1 LVSTAFACGLSTS
14 TASGEHPGAHELTS
28 LAVYQGVCESA
39 DEVLPDRPGLMMT
52 TQPASPAHEFLARQ
66 LHVAHRRIA
75 DEWLER
81 MAAMLT
87 VGPNDVVP
95 SNQLLDHI
103 PDVID
108 EIANF
113 LEAPADS
120 GIAANTAVM
129 AKAAELGELRYEQRA
144 SVHQLLRE
152 YQVFGD
158 VLQRFIEVE
167 VERSNPPVGVSDAL
181 SALAR
186 LTQAVRCLEQQ
197 TINTFVTLYTDK
209 IEQQAVQVR
218 EFTRFVSHE
227 IRQPL
232 GVLQVLVRML
242 PTHLG
247 SPDSPRM
254 LQTLDR
260 NVSRVSEV
268 VNRLE
273 RLTRLNSAADD
284 LPTAQDVNLTALVT
298 DVVEQLAEMTA
309 ARDVEILIA
318 DDLPVLVLEPAR
330 AELVFLNLIANAV
343 KYSDPAKST
352 RRVHIER
359 VSAAKAP
366 TVVVRDNG
374 IGIPR
379 DRLDAIFRQFVRA
392 HAQRD
397 LELGAHGLGLAI
409 VRECMDACQGT
420 VSVESVE
427 NVGTTFTLTWP
438 SPTGE

>member
-1 LVSTAFACGLSTS
+1 
-14 TASGEHPGAHELTS
+14 
-28 LAVYQGVCESA
+28 
-39 DEVLPDRPGLMMT
+39 MT

-66 LHVAHRRIA
+66 LHLAHRRIA
-75 DEWLER
+75 EEWLER
-81 MAAMLT
+81 MEALLT
-87 VGPNDVVP
+87 VGRNEVFP
-95 SNQLLDHI
+95 STQLLDHI
-103 PDVID
+103 PALID

-129 AKAAELGELRYEQRA
+129 AKAAELGNLRYEQRA

-158 VLQRFIEVE
+158 VLQRFIEIE
-167 VERSNPPVGVSDAL
+167 VERSSPRVSASDAL
-181 SALAR
+181 GALAR

-197 TINTFVTLYTDK
+197 TIDTFVTRYTEK
-209 IEQQAVQVR
+209 IEQQTAQVR

-247 SPDSPRM
+247 APDAPR
-254 LQTLDR
+254 LLETLER
-260 NVSRVSEV
+260 NVARVSEV
-268 VNRLE
+268 VDRLE

-284 LPTAQDVNLTALVT
+284 VPTAQDVDLSALVA
-298 DVVEQLAEMTA
+298 DVGEQLAEMAA
-309 ARDVEILIA
+309 ARDVEIRVA

-343 KYSDPAKST
+343 KYSDPSKSA
-352 RRVHIER
+352 RRVHVER
-359 VSAAKAP
+359 VPDAKAP
-366 TVVVRDNG
+366 TVMVRDNG

-392 HAQRD
+392 HAERD
-397 LELGAHGLGLAI
+397 AELGAHGLGLGLAI

-427 NVGTTFTLTWP
+427 NIGTTFTLTWP
-438 SPTGE
+438 SPAVK

>member
-1 LVSTAFACGLSTS
+1 
-14 TASGEHPGAHELTS
+14 
-28 LAVYQGVCESA
+28 
-39 DEVLPDRPGLMMT
+39 MMN

-81 MAAMLT
+81 MAAVVT
-87 VGPNDVVP
+87 VDRNDVFP
-95 SNQLLDHI
+95 SDQLLDHI
-103 PDVID
+103 PALID

-120 GIAANTAVM
+120 GIAANTTVM
-129 AKAAELGELRYEQRA
+129 AKAAELGRLRYEQRA

-158 VLQRFIEVE
+158 VLQRFIEIE
-167 VERSNPPVGVSDAL
+167 VERSSPRVSVSDAL

-197 TINTFVTLYTDK
+197 TIDTFVTRYTEK
-209 IEQQAVQVR
+209 IEQQAAQVR

-247 SPDSPRM
+247 SPDSPRL

-260 NVSRVSEV
+260 NVARVSEV

-273 RLTRLNSAADD
+273 RLTRLNSAPDD
-284 LPTAQDVNLTALVT
+284 VPTTQAVNLSALVT
-298 DVVEQLAEMTA
+298 DVVDQLAEMTA
-309 ARDVEILIA
+309 AREVEILVA

-343 KYSDPAKST
+343 KYSDPSKSA
-352 RRVHIER
+352 RRVHVER
-359 VSAAKAP
+359 GSDAEAS

-379 DRLDAIFRQFVRA
+379 DRMAAIFRQFVRV

-397 LELGAHGLGLAI
+397 LELGAHGLGLGLAI

-427 NVGTTFTLTWP
+427 NVGTTFTLKWP
-438 SPTGE
+438 NPTGV

>member
-1 LVSTAFACGLSTS
+1 
-14 TASGEHPGAHELTS
+14 
-28 LAVYQGVCESA
+28 
-39 DEVLPDRPGLMMT
+39 MMN

-81 MAAMLT
+81 MAAVVT
-87 VGPNDVVP
+87 VDRNDVFP
-95 SNQLLDHI
+95 SDQLLDHI
-103 PDVID
+103 PALID

-120 GIAANTAVM
+120 GIAANTTVM
-129 AKAAELGELRYEQRA
+129 AKAAELGRLRYEQRA

-158 VLQRFIEVE
+158 VLQRFIEIE
-167 VERSNPPVGVSDAL
+167 VERSSPRVSVSDAL

-197 TINTFVTLYTDK
+197 TIDTFVTRYTEK
-209 IEQQAVQVR
+209 IEQQAAQVR

-247 SPDSPRM
+247 SPDSPRL

-260 NVSRVSEV
+260 NVARVSEV

-273 RLTRLNSAADD
+273 RLTRLNSAPDD
-284 LPTAQDVNLTALVT
+284 VPTTQAVNLSALVT
-298 DVVEQLAEMTA
+298 DVVDQLAEMTA
-309 ARDVEILIA
+309 AREVEILVA

-343 KYSDPAKST
+343 KYSDPSKSA
-352 RRVHIER
+352 RRVHVER
-359 VSAAKAP
+359 GSDVEAS

-379 DRLDAIFRQFVRA
+379 DRMAAIFRQFVRV

-397 LELGAHGLGLAI
+397 LELGAHGLGLGLAI

-427 NVGTTFTLTWP
+427 NVGTTFTLKWP
-438 SPTGE
+438 NPTGV

>member
-1 LVSTAFACGLSTS
+1 
-14 TASGEHPGAHELTS
+14 
-28 LAVYQGVCESA
+28 
-39 DEVLPDRPGLMMT
+39 MMT

-81 MAAMLT
+81 MAALLT
-87 VGPNDVVP
+87 VGRNEVFP

-103 PDVID
+103 PALID

-158 VLQRFIEVE
+158 VLQRFVEIE
-167 VERSNPPVGVSDAL
+167 VERSNPPVGALDAL

-197 TINTFVTLYTDK
+197 TIDTFVSRYTEK
-209 IEQQAVQVR
+209 IEQQTAEVR

-232 GVLQVLVRML
+232 GVLQVLVSML

-247 SPDSPRM
+247 APDLPR
-254 LQTLDR
+254 LLTTLER
-260 NVSRVSEV
+260 NVARVSEV
-268 VNRLE
+268 VDRLE

-284 LPTAQDVNLTALVT
+284 VPTAQDVPLSALVT

-309 ARDVEILIA
+309 ARDVEVVIA

-343 KYSDPAKST
+343 KYSDPSKSA
-352 RRVHIER
+352 RRVSVER
-359 VSAAKAP
+359 GPDAKTP

-392 HAQRD
+392 HPERD
-397 LELGAHGLGLAI
+397 LELGAHGLGLGLAI
-409 VRECMDACQGT
+409 VRECMEACQGT

-438 SPTGE
+438 SPAGN